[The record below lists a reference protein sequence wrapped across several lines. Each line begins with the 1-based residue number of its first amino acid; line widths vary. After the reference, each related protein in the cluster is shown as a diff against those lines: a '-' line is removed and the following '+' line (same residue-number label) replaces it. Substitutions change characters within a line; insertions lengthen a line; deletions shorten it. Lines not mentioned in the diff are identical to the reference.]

1 MSGECKVVSDVPE
14 WLDHD
19 YLCKVL
25 IQDYQR
31 DSQDWE
37 SQIIRFKKLVN
48 NMATELFQA
57 KLTNRKTPSKAIN
70 VMIKTISENA
80 TNYFKIPLQ
89 YQELMCKR
97 ESDIYLEFLSEVEK
111 IQKEIGDND
120 IFSPKFYHSS
130 EKPVVLILED
140 LSPKEYFPNIQKT
153 TLNDSKNL
161 LEKIAKMHAFSYY
174 IAKKRGKD
182 YSKFDI
188 FFTDVSQNVPIIHD
202 AYDIFM
208 EGIETWPGCQQFADK
223 LKQFKP
229 HYNKALTNLL
239 TSTEDNKFS
248 VLVHG
253 DLNIENIL
261 FGPNDD
267 IVLIDYQVTSWRSPA
282 YDLIGFFN
290 SFCST
295 EDNAYNRDLLIKHY
309 HENFRL
315 TLKKLDFNEYIPTLL
330 DVHVEMVKY
339 GLLDLMYWS
348 LYGTTYFAR
357 IDPNREADKDIRVSM
372 KEGVHNPNTRKISRL
387 FSDFLEKGYL
397 EYED

>member
-25 IQDYQR
+25 IKDDQR

-48 NMATELFQA
+48 NLATELFQA
-57 KLTNRKTPSKAIN
+57 KLTNRKSPSKAID
-70 VMIKTISENA
+70 VMIKTISENT
-80 TNYFKIPLQ
+80 TNYFKIPFHH
-89 YQELMCKR
+89 QELMCKR
-97 ESDIYLEFLSEVEK
+97 EIGVYIEFLSEVEK

-130 EKPVVLILED
+130 EKPVVMIVED
-140 LSPKEYFPNIQKT
+140 LSQKGYFPNIQKT

-182 YSKFDI
+182 YSKFDN
-188 FFTDVSQNVPIIHD
+188 FFTDLSQNVPLIHD

-208 EGIETWPGCQQFADK
+208 EGIKTWPGCQQFADK
-223 LKQFKP
+223 LNKFKP
-229 HYNKALTNLL
+229 HYNKALTNLF
-239 TSTEDNKFS
+239 SSKNDDSKFS

-253 DLNIENIL
+253 DLYTYNVLYE
-261 FGPNDD
+261 PNDE
-267 IVLIDYQVTSWRSPA
+267 IILVYQLTSWRSPA

-290 SFCST
+290 AFCT
-295 EDNAYNRDLLIKHY
+295 IDDNAYNRDLLIKHY

-330 DVHVEMVKY
+330 DVHVELVKY

-348 LYGTTYFAR
+348 VYATTHFAR
-357 IDPNREADKDIRVSM
+357 MDLHRVPNKVRAGEDG
-372 KEGVHNPNTRKISRL
+372 KEEGPTWKCPGQTT
-387 FSDFLEKGYL
+387 EYL
-397 EYED
+397 WYI

>member
-1 MSGECKVVSDVPE
+1 
-14 WLDHD
+14 
-19 YLCKVL
+19 
-25 IQDYQR
+25 
-31 DSQDWE
+31 
-37 SQIIRFKKLVN
+37 
-48 NMATELFQA
+48 
-57 KLTNRKTPSKAIN
+57 
-70 VMIKTISENA
+70 MI
-80 TNYFKIPLQ
+80 
-89 YQELMCKR
+89 
-97 ESDIYLEFLSEVEK
+97 V
-111 IQKEIGDND
+111 
-120 IFSPKFYHSS
+120 
-130 EKPVVLILED
+130 ED
-140 LSPKEYFPNIQKT
+140 LSQKGYFPNIKKT
-153 TLNDSKNL
+153 TLNDSKKI

-182 YSKFDI
+182 YSKFDN

-208 EGIETWPGCQQFADK
+208 EGIKTWPGCQQFADK

-239 TSTEDNKFS
+239 TSTEDSKFS

-253 DLNIENIL
+253 DLSIENIL

-290 SFCST
+290 LFCST

-309 HENFRL
+309 HKNFRL
-315 TLKKLDFNEYIPTLL
+315 TLKKLDFKEYIPTLL